1 MHTQPTARCPGAA
14 LLEASLVAAQ
24 SPPRSRPPQ
33 PSPPRGLGAGGTMPH
48 LRPPSAGWSCGSTT
62 RRDRRIYCQ
71 PLRGMGRGSDSVSRR
86 WPPRRTA
93 DVTGIP
99 SACSY
104 HCADRSG
111 TAPLLCRLLPVLSPL
126 YDPRQ
131 AWATTLEHSTAFDR
145 GETTLGSTLGVPP
158 CQTRS
163 TARSTAI
170 TTPTTGTTGQGHV
183 SSAVRRFA
191 RAMTTPDAMP
201 HSTQ

>member
-33 PSPPRGLGAGGTMPH
+33 PSPPRGLGAGGNYASFETPLGRLELWLNHSTGRAH
-48 LRPPSAGWSCGSTT
+48 LLPTT
-62 RRDRRIYCQ
+62 PWHGTGVRRRQ
-71 PLRGMGRGSDSVSRR
+71 PALATT
-86 WPPRRTA
+86 PTA

-131 AWATTLEHSTAFDR
+131 AWATTLEHSTAIDQDK
-145 GETTLGSTLGVPP
+145 TTIRNTLDGPP
-158 CQTRS
+158 GQTQR
-163 TARSTAI
+163 TVRPIAI
-170 TTPTTGTTGQGHV
+170 ATTPTDATGQGHI
-183 SSAVRRFA
+183 SSMAKIFQGR
-191 RAMTTPDAMP
+191 
-201 HSTQ
+201 